1 MKLKNMI
8 LTALLLAIGLVL
20 HQIVPPIMGGMKP
33 DFLLSMLF
41 IALLIDNNPK
51 NVFVAGLLSGIF
63 SALSTGFPGGQI
75 ANMCDKIITAVIVYL
90 MIKAL
95 DKLNPY
101 FTVPVIAIVGT
112 IISGTVFLGTALLVV
127 GSLPLAFPVLFTTIV
142 LPATVVNTIATCV
155 IHKVVFTTRNAIGKV

>member
-1 MKLKNMI
+1 MI